1 MACARLQERLPLRV
15 DVIVPGLSMRGRN
28 GLGLPRRAVVVVVAV
43 AVAVEMAVEVE
54 MEVVHGRL
62 GGESREAIA
71 ARLHLRGK
79 TGRTGRPWSAIS

>member
-28 GLGLPRRAVVVVVAV
+28 GLGLPRRAVVVVV
-43 AVAVEMAVEVE
+43 VAVEMAAEVE